1 METGDPLL
9 PARKVADSRSEMTE
23 LILPNDANTLGNL
36 LGGRLMHYID
46 LVGAMAAYR
55 HARSYVVT
63 ASMDHIDFIAPVHV
77 GDLLILKSS
86 LNRAFRTSMEVG
98 VKVWVEHTIN
108 GTLRH
113 VASAYLTFVAV
124 DQQGGRVR
132 VPPLAPETEEEQ
144 RRYHDAGRRREQGER
159 ERERKNNARRAN
171 NQSVKRGSR
180 MAHTQ
185 TPPGPQTLPGVSNII
200 AVGSG
205 KGGVGKTTLAVNLA
219 TAMAKMGFRV
229 GLIDAD
235 IYGPNVPL
243 MMGIGRQPRVLEN
256 NQIEPLVAHG
266 VKLISVG
273 FISPGDKPLVMRG
286 PMLHQIIRQFLQ
298 QVQWGELDFLLVD
311 LPPGTGDVVIS
322 LVQTVP
328 LTGAVII
335 STPSDVSLQ
344 DARKALEMFHQ
355 VNVEVLGLVE
365 NMSHVHLPALPRGHR
380 YFFPGRRGAPGQA
393 KQSGV
398 PGVD

>member
-1 METGDPLL
+1 
-9 PARKVADSRSEMTE
+9 
-23 LILPNDANTLGNL
+23 
-36 LGGRLMHYID
+36 
-46 LVGAMAAYR
+46 
-55 HARSYVVT
+55 
-63 ASMDHIDFIAPVHV
+63 
-77 GDLLILKSS
+77 
-86 LNRAFRTSMEVG
+86 
-98 VKVWVEHTIN
+98 
-108 GTLRH
+108 
-113 VASAYLTFVAV
+113 
-124 DQQGGRVR
+124 
-132 VPPLAPETEEEQ
+132 
-144 RRYHDAGRRREQGER
+144 
-159 ERERKNNARRAN
+159 
-171 NQSVKRGSR
+171 
-180 MAHTQ
+180 MAHMQ

-219 TAMAKMGFRV
+219 TALVKLGFRV

-243 MMGIGRQPRVLEN
+243 MMGIGQQPRVLEN

-365 NMSHVHLPALPRGHR
+365 NMSQFTCPHCQSGDRHL
-380 YFFPGRRGAPGQA
+380 FPGRRGAPGQA
-393 KQSGV
+393 SQPGIPGLDRTGLRRSATEATMACPSCWPEKATAHARQFFEVARKVAERALAQSAK
-398 PGVD
+398 DENIFEIT